1 LIFEFKMLNRAVFIL
16 GLLVQV
22 ADARQ
27 VGAGQSQK
35 EQVLP
40 ESRGGSAVQP
50 SRAIWIADNLHLAG
64 QELTSFQG
72 GPDRQVMVLRG
83 GFAMSVAHN
92 QLSSDQAVVW
102 LQRSAIESGQDR
114 RIGSRILAYLKGNV
128 LVRKTTGAKTPDLSQ
143 TVVKDSGA
151 MVVRF
156 DVSGEVFIT
165 ADKKGIA
172 DPAGSELYAEAFAA
186 VAPFEPQLQPKPQ
199 PPESRPKEPTEAGK
213 KLAGSQVK
221 EPNLM
226 YPLNIAQLGEIAPK
240 PEWDEKTK
248 TGTVVG
254 RFYLWQKLDEKG
266 GLLELQADN
275 AVVFASGRQRPSGQ
289 RISGLQDILA
299 SGATGAI
306 YLSGDV
312 IMTEG
317 QRTIRADQIYYDFE
331 GRRALA
337 LNAVMRTFDVT
348 RGIPIYVRAARLRQV
363 AENRFA
369 AENITLTTSEFF
381 LPQISVSASKII
393 IADTTSVDLQQD
405 TLSDNSF
412 DAQIQDVRFKMY
424 DRTYFYWPSVRGSLL
439 QPDVPLK
446 SVRAGHDSTFGTSV
460 ETQWYLAR
468 LLGLQEAKGTEGTL
482 GVDYY
487 DKRGLGSGI
496 EIDYVR
502 EKYFGRLL
510 GYIIDDHGEDRLG
523 RIDSRKNLEPP
534 QELRGRFKFQHR
546 QFLPYNWQLTTEAS
560 YTSDKNFLEQ
570 YYRSE
575 FNADK
580 EQETIVHAKR
590 LEDNWALSLLG
601 KWRLNDFAD
610 TMEELPSAEFHWT
623 GQSLWNDKLT
633 LYSDNQVSRFRQRLG
648 SDGQPAPSGAEGSPV
663 LQDFFTFGST
673 RNELDM
679 PMAVGR
685 SKVVPFVAGTVGY
698 EDGSG
703 FRTEIDGDPASRE
716 DEVWLGEGGVRVST
730 PAYWKVY
737 PDVESQLWD
746 LSRLRHVIQPRLTAV
761 AYTQS
766 DSVVEQ
772 RDALN
777 LGVSQRL
784 QTKRGPADKLRT
796 VDWMRLDVD
805 FTWVNDPGDT
815 SAGPDRFIWNRPYI
829 PLANRFTRTTVA
841 PDGSVSRVLP
851 PQDRRSSNVFGPAR
865 NYIGADYLWQLSDTT
880 AVLSDLNYD
889 MQSGVVQQFDI
900 GFSRRCWPS
909 LSYYIGSRYLRRLD
923 NGLGEKGSNTLTFTA
938 TYELDPR
945 YTLVFSQQ
953 MDLDYGLN
961 IRSDITV
968 IRRYHRLYLALTYS
982 ADESL
987 NQHAVVLSIWPQGVP
1002 EMAIGPS
1009 RYMALGTTNY

>member
-1 LIFEFKMLNRAVFIL
+1 M
-16 GLLVQV
+16 
-22 ADARQ
+22 
-27 VGAGQSQK
+27 
-35 EQVLP
+35 
-40 ESRGGSAVQP
+40 
-50 SRAIWIADNLHLAG
+50 
-64 QELTSFQG
+64 
-72 GPDRQVMVLRG
+72 
-83 GFAMSVAHN
+83 
-92 QLSSDQAVVW
+92 
-102 LQRSAIESGQDR
+102 
-114 RIGSRILAYLKGNV
+114 
-128 LVRKTTGAKTPDLSQ
+128 
-143 TVVKDSGA
+143 
-151 MVVRF
+151 
-156 DVSGEVFIT
+156 
-165 ADKKGIA
+165 
-172 DPAGSELYAEAFAA
+172 
-186 VAPFEPQLQPKPQ
+186 
-199 PPESRPKEPTEAGK
+199 
-213 KLAGSQVK
+213 
-221 EPNLM
+221 
-226 YPLNIAQLGEIAPK
+226 
-240 PEWDEKTK
+240 
-248 TGTVVG
+248 
-254 RFYLWQKLDEKG
+254 
-266 GLLELQADN
+266 
-275 AVVFASGRQRPSGQ
+275 
-289 RISGLQDILA
+289 
-299 SGATGAI
+299 
-306 YLSGDV
+306 
-312 IMTEG
+312 
-317 QRTIRADQIYYDFE
+317 
-331 GRRALA
+331 
-337 LNAVMRTFDVT
+337 
-348 RGIPIYVRAARLRQV
+348 
-363 AENRFA
+363 
-369 AENITLTTSEFF
+369 
-381 LPQISVSASKII
+381 
-393 IADTTSVDLQQD
+393 
-405 TLSDNSF
+405 
-412 DAQIQDVRFKMY
+412 
-424 DRTYFYWPSVRGSLL
+424 
-439 QPDVPLK
+439 
-446 SVRAGHDSTFGTSV
+446 
-460 ETQWYLAR
+460 
-468 LLGLQEAKGTEGTL
+468 
-482 GVDYY
+482 
-487 DKRGLGSGI
+487 
-496 EIDYVR
+496 
-502 EKYFGRLL
+502 

-534 QELRGRFKFQHR
+534 QELRGRFQFQHR
-546 QFLPYNWQLTTEAS
+546 QFLPYSWQLTTEAG

-648 SDGQPAPSGAEGSPV
+648 SDGQPAPSGDEGSPV

-805 FTWVNDPGDT
+805 FTWVNDSGDT

-829 PLANRFTRTTVA
+829 PLANTYDRRFGQVL
-841 PDGSVSRVLP
+841 LP

-900 GFSRRCWPS
+900 GFSRRRWPG

-923 NGLGEKGSNTLTFTA
+923 NGLGEKGSNALTFAA

-987 NQHAVVLSIWPQGVP
+987 NQHAVVISIWPQGVP

-1009 RYMALGTTNY
+1009 RYMALGTTN

>member
-22 ADARQ
+22 ADPRQ

-50 SRAIWIADNLHLAG
+50 SRPIWIADNLHLAG

-186 VAPFEPQLQPKPQ
+186 VAPFEPQLQPKAQ
-199 PPESRPKEPTEAGK
+199 RPESPPQEPIEPGK
-213 KLAGSQVK
+213 KLAGRQVK

-226 YPLNIAQLGEIAPK
+226 YPLNIAQLGEVAPK
-240 PEWDEKTK
+240 LEWDEQTK
-248 TGTVVG
+248 TGMVIG
-254 RFYLWQKLDEKG
+254 RFYIWQKLDEKG

-299 SGATGAI
+299 SGAAGAI

-331 GRRALA
+331 EKKALA

-439 QPDVPLK
+439 RPDVPLK

-482 GVDYY
+482 GIDYY

-534 QELRGRFKFQHR
+534 HELRGRFKFQHR
-546 QFLPYNWQLTTEAS
+546 QFLPYNWQLTTEAG

-570 YYRSE
+570 YYRNE

-633 LYSDNQVSRFRQRLG
+633 LYSDNQVSRFRQRLD

-761 AYTQS
+761 AYTQG

-805 FTWVNDPGDT
+805 FTWVNDSGDT

-829 PLANRFTRTTVA
+829 PLANTYGRRFGQVL
-841 PDGSVSRVLP
+841 LP

-900 GFSRRCWPS
+900 GFSRRRWPS

-923 NGLGEKGSNTLTFTA
+923 NGLGEKGSNALTFAA

-1009 RYMALGTTNY
+1009 RYMALGTTN